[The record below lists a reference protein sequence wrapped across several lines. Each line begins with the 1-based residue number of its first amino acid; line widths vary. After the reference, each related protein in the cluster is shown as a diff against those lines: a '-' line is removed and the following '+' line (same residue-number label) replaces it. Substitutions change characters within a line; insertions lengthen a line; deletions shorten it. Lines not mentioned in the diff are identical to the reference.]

1 MTPNSR
7 PNSSTRAAGQ
17 MTRMSRLRPQVR
29 AAALASLA
37 LTTVIGLV
45 SPQSADARPTP
56 APSPISTTTTL
67 ERSTAGA
74 TYGTPVGFSAKVSG
88 GRPDGGIVTF
98 SANGQP
104 IAGCEAQPVV
114 YEERLVAGRAVC
126 STSALP
132 AGSHSVVARF
142 SGYTGY
148 SASQSAPVGVLI
160 TKAPTVVDVSCS
172 PNPVVYPQDSRCTA
186 RVSSSTIPTGKV
198 TWKTSG
204 NGYFPSTACELS
216 AGDPN
221 GSSCSVS
228 YRPAAS
234 DVNVAGGVT
243 ITGTFV
249 GTANFEASF
258 DTALLAVRPT

>member
-17 MTRMSRLRPQVR
+17 MTRMSRLRPQVG

-56 APSPISTTTTL
+56 APSPILTTTTL

-88 GRPDGGIVTF
+88 GRPDGGTVTF

-104 IAGCEAQPVV
+104 IAGCEAKPVV
-114 YEERLVAGRAVC
+114 YEEWLGAGRAVC

-142 SGYTGY
+142 SGSFPYA
-148 SASQSAPVGVLI
+148 ASESAPVGVSI
-160 TKAPTVVDVSCS
+160 TKASTVLQLSCS
-172 PNPVVYPQDSRCTA
+172 PNPVVYPQNTQCTA
-186 RVSSSTIPTGKV
+186 RVSSAYAIPTGKV
-198 TWKTSG
+198 TWTTSG
-204 NGYFPSTACELS
+204 NGYFPSPGCELS
-216 AGDPN
+216 AGA
-221 GSSCSVS
+221 CSVS
-228 YRPAAS
+228 YSPAAG
-234 DVNVAGGVT
+234 DVNAPDDIT
-243 ITGTFV
+243 ITGTYV
-249 GTANFEASF
+249 GTANFGASSS
-258 DTALLAVRPT
+258 TVQLAVRRA